1 MKSSALW
8 QRLRVFQSKDVYNL
22 MWSCGL
28 NAAYIKGR
36 GREIEKEEKK
46 KTKAGLSMI
55 SKNF

>member
-1 MKSSALW
+1 
-8 QRLRVFQSKDVYNL
+8 

-46 KTKAGLSMI
+46 NSKAGLSMI